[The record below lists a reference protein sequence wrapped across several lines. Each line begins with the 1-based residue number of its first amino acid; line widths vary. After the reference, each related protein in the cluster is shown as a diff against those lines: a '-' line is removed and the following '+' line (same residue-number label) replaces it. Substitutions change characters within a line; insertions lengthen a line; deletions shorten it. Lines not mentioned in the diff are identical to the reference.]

1 MELVEFTD
9 YGSKNILAIMPE
21 CLGIL
26 YSYIVRNTIWR
37 GLRDRNNLT
46 STLCF

>member
-26 YSYIVRNTIWR
+26 YFYFVSTVWR
-37 GLRDRNNLT
+37 GHRDRNNLT
-46 STLCF
+46 STPCF